1 MQAALAKALGARV
14 VTLELT
20 IISGLGI
27 AVIVLLLWN
36 ARRLGNQPASD
47 LAERVHLLSEGLLN
61 LQRTLDAR
69 LDHSSQALNTS
80 LVTGLTQLTTQL
92 VSRVDHAQMQSQ
104 MDMEA
109 RLQGVHRELQQQF
122 EALRG
127 NIQDSLA
134 ASRRELFGM
143 VTMLQQGVDQRLSDN
158 LTQHGALFRD
168 MAEKLGELRV
178 TNERIVAISQD
189 INQLSR
195 ILESPKLRGNLGEFE
210 LERMLSN
217 VLPAAL
223 YRLQASVG
231 EALVDAAVVL
241 EGGWLCIDS
250 KFPLDNFRRMAAP
263 EVELEARQHW
273 RRLFLGDVR
282 RHVSDIAHKYIAPPA
297 TLDFALMFIP
307 AETVYY
313 EILLSD
319 EVLEFARA
327 KRVVPVSPNTLYA
340 YLQAISIGFR
350 GLKIAQETRRIEQL
364 LLGLRKNF
372 DEFKEHFRLIGRHLD
387 RARGQFI
394 QAESDV
400 NRFDHTIGGIQFG
413 TLHEQVPSPQDDRI
427 KENEPDLT
435 A

>member
-1 MQAALAKALGARV
+1 M
-14 VTLELT
+14 LELV
-20 IISGLGI
+20 IIGGLGLVV
-27 AVIVLLLWN
+27 VILLLWHLR
-36 ARRLGNQPASD
+36 ALQRQPSSD
-47 LAERVHLLSEGLLN
+47 LAERVHILSEGLLN

-92 VSRVDHAQMQSQ
+92 VSQVDHARLDGQTA
-104 MDMEA
+104 MEE
-109 RLQGVHRELQQQF
+109 RLQAVHRELQQQF
-122 EALRG
+122 ETLRA
-127 NIQDSLA
+127 NIQENLT

-143 VTMLQQGVDQRLSDN
+143 VTALQQGVDQRLSDN
-158 LTQHGALFRD
+158 ITQHGALFRD

-210 LERMLSN
+210 LERMLSD
-217 VLPAAL
+217 VLPSAL

-231 EALVDAAVVL
+231 EALVDAAIVL

-263 EVELEARQHW
+263 EAELEARQQW
-273 RRLFLGDVR
+273 RRVFLGDVR
-282 RHVSDIAHKYIAPPA
+282 RHVNDIAHKYIAPPA

-307 AETVYY
+307 AESVYY

-319 EVLEFARA
+319 DVLEFART

-350 GLKIAQETRRIEQL
+350 GLRIAQESRRIEQL

-387 RARGQFI
+387 RARGQYI
-394 QAESDV
+394 QAETDV

-413 TLHEQVPSPQDDRI
+413 TLHEQISQAEDRELREDDAAA
-427 KENEPDLT
+427 ES
-435 A
+435 

>member
-1 MQAALAKALGARV
+1 MLELVMISGLVLVVIALIAWQLRALGSRSTAALADRV
-14 VTLELT
+14 
-20 IISGLGI
+20 
-27 AVIVLLLWN
+27 
-36 ARRLGNQPASD
+36 QM
-47 LAERVHLLSEGLLN
+47 LSEGLLN

-69 LDHSSQALNTS
+69 IEYSSQSLNTA

-92 VSRVDHAQMQSQ
+92 VSRIDHARLDSQ
-104 MDMEA
+104 MAMEE
-109 RLQGVHRELQQQF
+109 RLQAVHRELQQQF
-122 EALRG
+122 ETLRA
-127 NIQDSLA
+127 NIQDSLGD
-134 ASRRELFGM
+134 SRRELFSL
-143 VTMLQQGVDQRLSDN
+143 VTALQQGVDQRLSDN
-158 LTQHGALFRD
+158 LTQHGRLFRE

-223 YRLQASVG
+223 YRLQAPVG
-231 EALVDAAVVL
+231 EVLADAVIVL

-250 KFPLDNFRRMAAP
+250 KFPLDNFRRMAQPDTTP
-263 EVELEARQHW
+263 EALKQW
-273 RRLFLGDVR
+273 RRQFLGDVR
-282 RHVSDIAHKYIAPPA
+282 RHVTDIAHKYILPPA

-307 AETVYY
+307 AENVYY
-313 EILLSD
+313 EVLLSD
-319 EVLEFARA
+319 EVLEFSRA

-350 GLKIAQETRRIEQL
+350 GLKIAQESRRIEQL

-400 NRFDHTIGGIQFG
+400 SRFDHVIGGIQFG
-413 TLHEQVPSPQDDRI
+413 TLHEELPQSESGRSYDRDAAAD
-427 KENEPDLT
+427 P
-435 A
+435 

>member
-1 MQAALAKALGARV
+1 M
-14 VTLELT
+14 LELVIT
-20 IISGLGI
+20 SGLGLVVI
-27 AVIVLLLWN
+27 ALLLWHL
-36 ARRLGNQPASD
+36 RTLGRQPPRD
-47 LAERVHLLSEGLLN
+47 LAERVQVLSEGLLN

-69 LDHSSQALNTS
+69 IDHSIQALNNS
-80 LVTGLTQLTTQL
+80 LVTGLTQLSTQL
-92 VSRVDHAQMQSQ
+92 VSRVDSARLESQ
-104 MDMEA
+104 MAMEE
-109 RLQGVHRELQQQF
+109 RLQAVHRELQQQF
-122 EALRG
+122 ERLRG
-127 NIQDSLA
+127 NIQESFSG
-134 ASRRELFGM
+134 SRRELFSM
-143 VTMLQQGVDQRLSDN
+143 ITVLQQGVDQRLSDN
-158 LTQHGALFRD
+158 LTQHGTLFRD

-217 VLPAAL
+217 ALPTAL
-223 YRLQASVG
+223 YRLQAPLG
-231 EALVDAAVVL
+231 EVLADAVIVL

-250 KFPLDNFRRMAAP
+250 KFPLDNFRRLLQPDAEP
-263 EVELEARQHW
+263 EARQQW

-282 RHVSDIAHKYIAPPA
+282 RHVSDIAHKYIVPPA

-307 AETVYY
+307 AENVYY

-319 EVLEFARA
+319 EILEFARA

-364 LLGLRKNF
+364 LLGLKKNF

-387 RARGQFI
+387 RARGQYI
-394 QAESDV
+394 QAETDV
-400 NRFDHTIGGIQFG
+400 TRFDHTIGGIQFG
-413 TLHEQVPSPQDDRI
+413 MLHEQLPLPPDAVSKRSDGEAEPQG
-427 KENEPDLT
+427 
-435 A
+435 

>member
-1 MQAALAKALGARV
+1 M
-14 VTLELT
+14 LELV
-20 IISGLGI
+20 IISGFGVVVI
-27 AVIVLLLWN
+27 ALLMWHLHTL
-36 ARRLGNQPASD
+36 RRYPASD
-47 LAERVHLLSEGLLN
+47 LAERVQLLSEGLLN
-61 LQRTLDAR
+61 LQRTLDTR
-69 LDHSSQALNTS
+69 IDHSTQALNTS

-92 VSRVDHAQMQSQ
+92 VSRVDHARLDNHMA
-104 MDMEA
+104 MEE
-109 RLQGVHRELQQQF
+109 RLQAVHRELQQQF
-122 EALRG
+122 ETLRA
-127 NIQDSLA
+127 NIQESLS

-143 VTMLQQGVDQRLSDN
+143 VAALQQGVEQRLSDN
-158 LTQHGALFRD
+158 ITQHSTLFRD

-195 ILESPKLRGNLGEFE
+195 ILESPKLRGNVGEFE

-223 YRLQASVG
+223 YRMQAAVG
-231 EALVDAAVVL
+231 EVLVDAAIVL

-250 KFPLDNFRRMAAP
+250 KFPLDNFRRMAEP
-263 EVELEARQHW
+263 DTDPEARQHW
-273 RRLFLGDVR
+273 RRLFLSDIR
-282 RHVSDIAHKYIAPPA
+282 RHVTDIAHKYIVPPA

-307 AETVYY
+307 AESVYY

-319 EVLEFARA
+319 EVLEFART

-350 GLKIAQETRRIEQL
+350 GLKIAQESRRIEQL

-394 QAESDV
+394 QAESEV

-413 TLHEQVPSPQDDRI
+413 TLHEQVPQPEGGKSH
-427 KENEPDLT
+427 ESEATLES
-435 A
+435 

>member
-1 MQAALAKALGARV
+1 MREV
-14 VTLELT
+14 MLELVL
-20 IISGLGI
+20 ISGFGV
-27 AVIVLLLWN
+27 AVMALLVW
-36 ARRLGNQPASD
+36 
-47 LAERVHLLSEGLLN
+47 HLRTSGRQSSPDVANRMQGLSEGLLN

-69 LDHSSQALNTS
+69 IDHSTQALNTS
-80 LVTGLTQLTTQL
+80 LITGLTQLSTQL
-92 VSRVDHAQMQSQ
+92 VSRVDN
-104 MDMEA
+104 A
-109 RLQGVHRELQQQF
+109 RLDNQMAVEERAQAMHRVLQEQF
-122 EALRG
+122 ETLRAH
-127 NIQDSLA
+127 IDESLT

-143 VTMLQQGVDQRLSDN
+143 VTTMQHGVEQRLSDN
-158 LTQHGALFRD
+158 ISQHSTLFKD

-223 YRLQASVG
+223 YRLQAPVG
-231 EALVDAAVVL
+231 EALVDAVITL
-241 EGGWLCIDS
+241 EGGCLCIDS
-250 KFPLDNFRRMAAP
+250 KFPLDNFRRMAEPDAD
-263 EVELEARQHW
+263 LEARQHW
-273 RRLFLGDVR
+273 RRQFFGDIR
-282 RHVSDIAHKYIAPPA
+282 RHVTDISHKYIAPPT

-307 AETVYY
+307 AENVYY
-313 EILLSD
+313 EVLLND
-319 EVLEFARA
+319 EVLEFART

-350 GLKIAQETRRIEQL
+350 GLKIAQESRRIEQL

-394 QAESDV
+394 QAESEV
-400 NRFDHTIGGIQFG
+400 SRFDHTIGGIQFG
-413 TLHEQVPSPQDDRI
+413 TLHEPLSHDEAGPSH
-427 KENEPDLT
+427 ESETSVEP
-435 A
+435 

>member
-1 MQAALAKALGARV
+1 
-14 VTLELT
+14 
-20 IISGLGI
+20 
-27 AVIVLLLWN
+27 
-36 ARRLGNQPASD
+36 
-47 LAERVHLLSEGLLN
+47 
-61 LQRTLDAR
+61 
-69 LDHSSQALNTS
+69 
-80 LVTGLTQLTTQL
+80 
-92 VSRVDHAQMQSQ
+92 
-104 MDMEA
+104 
-109 RLQGVHRELQQQF
+109 
-122 EALRG
+122 
-127 NIQDSLA
+127 
-134 ASRRELFGM
+134 M
-143 VTMLQQGVDQRLSDN
+143 VTALQQGVDQRLSDN
-158 LTQHGALFRD
+158 ITQHGALFRD

-217 VLPAAL
+217 VLPSAL

-231 EALVDAAVVL
+231 EALVDAAIVL

-250 KFPLDNFRRMAAP
+250 KFPLDNFRRMTAP
-263 EVELEARQHW
+263 EAEPEARQQW
-273 RRLFLGDVR
+273 RRVFIGDVR
-282 RHVSDIAHKYIAPPA
+282 RHVNDIAHKYIAPPV

-307 AETVYY
+307 AENVYY

-319 EVLEFARA
+319 DVLEFART

-387 RARGQFI
+387 RARGQYI
-394 QAESDV
+394 QAETDV

-413 TLHEQVPSPQDDRI
+413 TLHEQAPLPEDDGSV
-427 KENEPDLT
+427 ENESAPGP
-435 A
+435 